1 MSTFSQ
7 LINKIAS
14 EHELI
19 IEQGPSPDLTQEVEQ
34 NIQPNEQPII
44 PDQVQS
50 NQQDNQPGESALPNQ
65 EDVNSGNIADNK
77 ELLYI
82 RLIYKALTTDL
93 DPSQYTDLI
102 DIKEINSKNA
112 KQILKKLESIINNNT
127 TIN

>member
-1 MSTFSQ
+1 MNTFSQ

-14 EHELI
+14 EYELI

-34 NIQPNEQPII
+34 NIQSNEQPIV

-50 NQQDNQPGESALPNQ
+50 NQQDNQPEESTLPNQ
-65 EDVNSGNIADNK
+65 EDVISGNIADNK

>member
-1 MSTFSQ
+1 MNTFSQ
-7 LINKIAS
+7 LINKIAL

-19 IEQGPSPDLTQEVEQ
+19 IEQGPSPKLTQEVEQ
-34 NIQPNEQPII
+34 NIQPNEQPVV
-44 PDQVQS
+44 PDQIQT
-50 NQQDNQPGESALPNQ
+50 NQQDNQPEESALPNQ
-65 EDVNSGNIADNK
+65 EDINSGNIADSK